1 MACRVKRVVFHRAG
15 GTANPKWLSIRQI
28 CPAVGKKTPTS
39 RSISHLSIQVWKEK
53 HHWTEVLVCF
63 LCIWIMW
70 CIQVCLCS
78 LPTFSAYLAGVG
90 CAGEIFQEQRP
101 QKRLWQFHAWKS
113 DEVGDPNLRHW
124 CFRDAGWCPTRQVT
138 CVLADVKASPRV
150 TWFFKWCKFAGFYQY
165 GHASRTSLQRRVWFQ
180 DLLWNS
186 CVSFFKLLARGIA
199 RVFLEK
205 FSMTFSVFWSNSTV
219 PLLVEVSSS
228 DQRQLHKTCN
238 LAQPF
243 PKIVSA
249 MVFKKMDMIGYVSV
263 RWSELFCLLVP
274 WNERFVSN
282 ALHSA

>member
-78 LPTFSAYLAGVG
+78 FPTFSAYLAGVG

-199 RVFLEK
+199 RVFLAK
-205 FSMTFSVFWSNSTV
+205 S
-219 PLLVEVSSS
+219 
-228 DQRQLHKTCN
+228 
-238 LAQPF
+238 F
-243 PKIVSA
+243 PWHFLCSGAIP
-249 MVFKKMDMIGYVSV
+249 
-263 RWSELFCLLVP
+263 RCPCLL
-274 WNERFVSN
+274 RFPLPTKGSCTRL
-282 ALHSA
+282 AT